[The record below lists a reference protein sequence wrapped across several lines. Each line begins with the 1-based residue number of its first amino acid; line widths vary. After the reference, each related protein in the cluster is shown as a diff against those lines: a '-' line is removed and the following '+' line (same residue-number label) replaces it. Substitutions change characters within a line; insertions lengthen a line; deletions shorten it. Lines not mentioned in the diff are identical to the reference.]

1 MKELKSDYRPKFSGF
16 HDLMHYRV
24 REILLVSSLYDAFV
38 LEEDGRISER
48 IFSEYVDL
56 NLRFIPK
63 ITRVSNAE
71 EALGQL
77 AEQSF
82 DLVITMPH
90 VSGIPATEL
99 GNRIKKIRPG
109 IPVIML
115 TYEPLPPEA
124 LIKIR
129 ETDSIDK
136 VFYWFGDTK
145 ILLAIIKY
153 VEDMKNAP
161 SDAKKGVQIILLI
174 EDSPWYYS
182 FIFPILYT
190 EVLKQT
196 RYLISDSVNDYQKMM
211 RMRARPRILM
221 AETYEQAKE
230 IARQY
235 KNRLLGVI
243 SDIRFPKNGLPDPR
257 AGIRLARSMR
267 KKTPDLP
274 ILIQSLEDTTAELAK
289 KEGLAFLKKNSPH
302 LDAELREFIQRNFG
316 FGDFSFRLPDGT
328 EVDRAKNIE
337 EMIDKIHTIPLES
350 LLYHAGGNHF
360 SIWLRARGEFEMAE
374 EIRHRKIDD
383 FDNLA
388 DVRTYIANTLEM
400 FFRREMSGA
409 IADFGI
415 AHFDSRHRFMRLG
428 SGSIGGKARGIAF
441 LNMLLPRIREL
452 IQHEGATINIPD
464 TFVISTDLFDEF
476 ITSNRLHEQ
485 AMACE
490 TDRDIVRLF
499 RKARVP
505 KAVKDAV
512 RQFVDEVHTPIAVRS
527 SSLLEDSKALPFAGL
542 YKTFMLP
549 NNHPEPRTRRR
560 QLMEAIKLVYA
571 SAYLIS
577 PRQYAISSNL
587 RIEDEKMAVIVQE
600 IVGKPYKNGFYPVI
614 SGVAQSY
621 NFYPFSGMKPEE
633 GVVHLALGLG
643 KTIVD
648 GKQSYRFSPHHP
660 AANPPYG
667 KIGEL
672 IRNSQNQFFALRLD
686 DPGMRIRNDE
696 DFSLVKLPLSAAM
709 EDGSLFFVGSTYCP
723 EDGRMRDSV
732 EPKGPKVVTFAHILK
747 HRVFPLADILREA
760 LEIGEDAFGSPV
772 EIEFALNLSR
782 NSHWTGDFH
791 FLQIRP
797 MVVGMET
804 EDITIPDGAEKNAL
818 CFTEK
823 ALGNGSFQGLQ
834 DIVLVNPETF
844 NVAESREIAR
854 EIGKINARF
863 REQGRHYILIGFGR
877 WATSDPWL
885 GIPVDWE
892 QISQATIFVESH
904 LGNFRVEPSHGS
916 HFFHNMVSMKLG
928 YIHIGKT
935 DKRNFVDW
943 EWLKNT
949 PATETSKYLRILH
962 LNQPLPIRI
971 NGKTGTGAILKPG
984 KDWFPVPDKQK

>member
-1 MKELKSDYRPKFSGF
+1 MNSNSDYKPKFSGF

-63 ITRVSNAE
+63 ITRVSRAE
-71 EALGQL
+71 EALELL
-77 AEQSF
+77 ASHSY
-82 DLVITMPH
+82 DMVITMPH
-90 VSGIPATEL
+90 VSGLSATEL
-99 GNRIKKIRPG
+99 GGRIKKTSPG

-115 TYEPLPPEA
+115 TYEPVSPKV
-124 LIKIR
+124 LITIR
-129 ETDSIDK
+129 KTDTIDK

-161 SDAKKGVQIILLI
+161 ADAEKGVQIILLV

-196 RYLISDSVNDYQKMM
+196 RYLISDSVNDYQRMM

-221 AETYEQAKE
+221 VETYEQAKE
-230 IARQY
+230 IAKKY

-243 SDIRFPKNGLPDPR
+243 SDIRFPRKEILDPR
-257 AGIRLARSMR
+257 AGIRLSRAMR

-274 ILIQSLEDTTAELAK
+274 ILIQSLEDDTEAVAM
-289 KEGLAFLKKNSPH
+289 KEGLAFLKKDSPQ
-302 LDAELREFIQRNFG
+302 LDAELREFIQLNFG

-328 EVDRAKNIE
+328 EVDRARNIE
-337 EMIDKIHTIPLES
+337 EMIEKVHTIPLES
-350 LLYHAGGNHF
+350 LLFHARGNHF

-374 EIRHRKIDD
+374 EIRHRKIED
-383 FDNLA
+383 FENLSE
-388 DVRTYIANTLEM
+388 VRAYIANTLEM

-409 IADFGI
+409 IADFGT
-415 AHFDSRHRFMRLG
+415 AHFDARHHFMRLG

-441 LNMLLPRIREL
+441 LNTLLPRIREL
-452 IQHEGATINIPD
+452 IQHDGVTINIPD

-476 ITSNRLHEQ
+476 IASNNLHEQ
-485 AMACE
+485 ALACE
-490 TDRDIVRLF
+490 TDKEVVRLF

-505 KAVKDAV
+505 VSVKQAV
-512 RQFVDEVHTPIAVRS
+512 RRFVDEVHSPLAVRS

-549 NNHPEPRTRRR
+549 NNHPEARTRRR

-571 SAYLIS
+571 SVYMIS
-577 PRQYAISSNL
+577 PRQYATSSNL
-587 RIEDEKMAVIVQE
+587 RIEEEKMAVIIQE
-600 IVGKPYKNGFYPVI
+600 IVGKKYNSHFYPVI

-621 NFYPFSGMKPEE
+621 NFYPFASMKPEE

-648 GKQSYRFSPHHP
+648 GKQTYRLSPHHP

-667 KIGEL
+667 EIGEL
-672 IRNSQNQFFALRLD
+672 IRNSQSEFFVLNLD
-686 DPGMRIRNDE
+686 NPAIKIRNDE
-696 DFSLVKLPLSAAM
+696 GFSLVKLPLSAALD
-709 EDGSLFFVGSTYCP
+709 DGTLFFVGSTFCR
-723 EDGRMRDSV
+723 EDGRMRDTV
-732 EPKGPKVVTFAHILK
+732 EQEGPKVVTFAHILK
-747 HRVFPLADILREA
+747 HRMFPLAKILREA

-772 EIEFALNLSR
+772 EIEFAVNLSR
-782 NSHWTGDFH
+782 DGHWTGDFY

-804 EDITIPDGAEKNAL
+804 EDITIPSGTEENAL
-818 CFTEK
+818 CFSEK
-823 ALGNGSFQGLQ
+823 ALGNGSFKNLQ
-834 DIVLVNPETF
+834 DIVLVNPDTF
-844 NVAESREIAR
+844 NIAR
-854 EIGKINARF
+854 SRDIAIEIGKINARF
-863 REQGRHYILIGFGR
+863 RNQDRHYILIGFGR
-877 WATSDPWL
+877 WATRDPWL

-928 YIHIGKT
+928 YIHIGKS
-935 DKRNFVDW
+935 DKRNFIDW
-943 EWLKNT
+943 NWLKKT
-949 PATETSKYLRILH
+949 ATVEITEHLRILH
-962 LNQPLPIRI
+962 LDEPLSVRI

-984 KDWFPVPDKQK
+984 VSWHR

>member
-1 MKELKSDYRPKFSGF
+1 MMKLNSEYSPKFSGF
-16 HDLMHYRV
+16 HDLMHHRV

-56 NLRFIPK
+56 NLRSIPK
-63 ITRVSNAE
+63 ITNASNAE
-71 EALGQL
+71 EALELL
-77 AEQSF
+77 ASQSF

-90 VSGIPATEL
+90 VSGLSAIEL
-99 GNRIKKIRPG
+99 GGRIKKASPG

-115 TYEPLPPEA
+115 TYEPVSREM
-124 LIKIR
+124 LITIR
-129 ETDSIDK
+129 KTDTIDK

-161 SDAKKGVQIILLI
+161 ADSEKGVQVILLV

-190 EVLKQT
+190 QVLKQT
-196 RYLISDSVNDYQKMM
+196 RYLISESVNDYQRMM

-221 AETYEQAKE
+221 VETYEQAKE
-230 IARQY
+230 VARKYRNQ
-235 KNRLLGVI
+235 LLGVI
-243 SDIRFPKNGLPDPR
+243 SDIRFPRKEILDPR
-257 AGIRLARSMR
+257 AGIRLSRSMR
-267 KKTPDLP
+267 KNTPDLP
-274 ILIQSLEDTTAELAK
+274 ILIQSLEDDTELIAK
-289 KEGLAFLKKNSPH
+289 KEGLAFLKKDSPQ
-302 LDAELREFIQRNFG
+302 LDSELREFIQLNFG

-328 EVDRAKNIE
+328 EVDRAHNIE
-337 EMIDKIHTIPLES
+337 EMIEKIQKIPLES
-350 LLYHAGGNHF
+350 LLFHARGNHF

-374 EIRHRKIDD
+374 EIRHRTIEE
-383 FDNLA
+383 FENLSEVKA
-388 DVRTYIANTLEM
+388 YIADTLDL

-409 IADFGI
+409 IADFGT
-415 AHFDSRHRFMRLG
+415 AHFDARHHFMRLG

-441 LNMLLPRIREL
+441 LNTLLPRMREL
-452 IQHEGATINIPD
+452 IQHKGATINIPN

-476 ITSNRLHEQ
+476 MASNNLHVQ

-490 TDRDIVRLF
+490 TDREVVRLF
-499 RKARVP
+499 RRARVP
-505 KAVKDAV
+505 AAVKQAV
-512 RQFVDEVHTPIAVRS
+512 RRFVEEAHAPIAVRS

-549 NNHPEPRTRRR
+549 NNHSEPRTRRR

-571 SAYLIS
+571 SVYMIS
-577 PRQYAISSNL
+577 PRQYAMSSNL
-587 RIEDEKMAVIVQE
+587 RIEEEKMAVIVQE
-600 IVGKPYKNGFYPVI
+600 IVGERHGKHFYPVI

-621 NFYPFSGMKPEE
+621 NFYPFTGMKPEE

-648 GKQSYRFSPHHP
+648 GKQTYRFSPHHP

-672 IRNSQNQFFALRLD
+672 IRNSQNEFYGLSMDNPAIK
-686 DPGMRIRNDE
+686 IRNDE
-696 DFSLVKLPLSAAM
+696 GFSLVELPLKTAL
-709 EDGSLFFVGSTYCP
+709 EDGTLFFVGSTFCR
-723 EDGRMRDSV
+723 EDGRMRDTV
-732 EPKGPKVVTFAHILK
+732 EQEGPKVVTFAHILK
-747 HRVFPLADILREA
+747 HRVFPLAEILREA

-782 NSHWTGDFH
+782 NGHWTGDFY

-804 EDITIPDGAEKNAL
+804 EDIEIPDGIEDNAL
-818 CFTEK
+818 CFSEK
-823 ALGNGSFQGLQ
+823 ALGNGSFNNLQ
-834 DIVLVNPETF
+834 DIVLVNPDTF
-844 NVAESREIAR
+844 NVARSRDIAR
-854 EIGKINARF
+854 EIGEINARF
-863 REQGRHYILIGFGR
+863 RKQNRHYILIGFGR
-877 WATSDPWL
+877 WATSDSWL

-916 HFFHNMVSMKLG
+916 HFFHNMVSMKLA
-928 YIHIGKT
+928 YIHVGKPG
-935 DKRNFVDW
+935 KRNFIDW
-943 EWLKNT
+943 DWLKKT
-949 PATETSKYLRILH
+949 PTVETTEHLRVLH
-962 LNQPLPIRI
+962 LDEPLSVRI
-971 NGKTGTGAILKPG
+971 NGKTGTGAILKP
-984 KDWFPVPDKQK
+984 KEDWNLKT

>member
-1 MKELKSDYRPKFSGF
+1 MMNSNSDYKPKFSGF

-63 ITRVSNAE
+63 ITRVSRAE
-71 EALGQL
+71 EALELL
-77 AEQSF
+77 ASHSY
-82 DLVITMPH
+82 DMVITMPH
-90 VSGIPATEL
+90 VSGLSATEL
-99 GNRIKKIRPG
+99 GGRIKKTSPG

-115 TYEPLPPEA
+115 TYEPVSPKV
-124 LIKIR
+124 LITIR
-129 ETDSIDK
+129 KTDTIDK

-161 SDAKKGVQIILLI
+161 ADAEKGVQIILLV

-196 RYLISDSVNDYQKMM
+196 RYLISDSVNDYQRMM

-221 AETYEQAKE
+221 VETYEQAKE
-230 IARQY
+230 IAKKY

-243 SDIRFPKNGLPDPR
+243 SDIRFPRKEILDPR
-257 AGIRLARSMR
+257 AGIRLSRAMR

-274 ILIQSLEDTTAELAK
+274 ILIQSLEDDTEAVAM
-289 KEGLAFLKKNSPH
+289 KEGLAFLKKDSPQ
-302 LDAELREFIQRNFG
+302 LDAELREFIQLNFG

-328 EVDRAKNIE
+328 EVDRARNIE
-337 EMIDKIHTIPLES
+337 EMIEKVHTIPLES
-350 LLYHAGGNHF
+350 LLFHARGNHF

-374 EIRHRKIDD
+374 EIRHRKIED
-383 FDNLA
+383 FENLSE
-388 DVRTYIANTLEM
+388 VRAYIANTLEM

-409 IADFGI
+409 IADFGT
-415 AHFDSRHRFMRLG
+415 AHFDARHHFMRLG

-441 LNMLLPRIREL
+441 LNTLLPRIREL
-452 IQHEGATINIPD
+452 IQHDGVTINIPD

-476 ITSNRLHEQ
+476 IASNNLHEQ
-485 AMACE
+485 ALACE
-490 TDRDIVRLF
+490 TDKEVVRLF

-505 KAVKDAV
+505 VSVKQAV
-512 RQFVDEVHTPIAVRS
+512 RRFVDEVHSPLAVRS

-549 NNHPEPRTRRR
+549 NNHPEARTRRR

-571 SAYLIS
+571 SVYMIS
-577 PRQYAISSNL
+577 PRQYATSSNL
-587 RIEDEKMAVIVQE
+587 RIEEEKMAVIIQE
-600 IVGKPYKNGFYPVI
+600 IVGKKYNSHFYPVI

-621 NFYPFSGMKPEE
+621 NFYPFASMKPEE

-648 GKQSYRFSPHHP
+648 GKQTYRLSPHHP

-667 KIGEL
+667 EIGEL
-672 IRNSQNQFFALRLD
+672 IRNSQSEFFVLNLD
-686 DPGMRIRNDE
+686 NPAIKIRNDE
-696 DFSLVKLPLSAAM
+696 GFSLVKLPLSAALD
-709 EDGSLFFVGSTYCP
+709 DGTLFFVGSTFCR
-723 EDGRMRDSV
+723 EDGRMRDTV
-732 EPKGPKVVTFAHILK
+732 EQEGPKVVTFAHILK
-747 HRVFPLADILREA
+747 HRMFPLAKILREA

-772 EIEFALNLSR
+772 EIEFAVNLSR
-782 NSHWTGDFH
+782 DGHWTGDFY

-804 EDITIPDGAEKNAL
+804 EDITIPSGTEENAL
-818 CFTEK
+818 CFSEK
-823 ALGNGSFQGLQ
+823 ALGNGSFKNLQ
-834 DIVLVNPETF
+834 DIVLVNPDTF
-844 NVAESREIAR
+844 NIAR
-854 EIGKINARF
+854 SRDIAIEIGKINARF
-863 REQGRHYILIGFGR
+863 RNQDRHYILIGFGR
-877 WATSDPWL
+877 WATRDPWL

-928 YIHIGKT
+928 YIHIGKS
-935 DKRNFVDW
+935 DKRNFIDW
-943 EWLKNT
+943 NWLKKT
-949 PATETSKYLRILH
+949 ATVEITEHLRILH
-962 LNQPLPIRI
+962 LDEPLSVRI

-984 KDWFPVPDKQK
+984 VSWHR

>member
-1 MKELKSDYRPKFSGF
+1 MKLNSDYRPKFSGF
-16 HDLMHYRV
+16 HDLMQYRV

-63 ITRVSNAE
+63 ITRVSTAV
-71 EALGQL
+71 EALEL
-77 AEQSF
+77 VAAHRF

-90 VSGIPATEL
+90 VSGLSAMEL
-99 GNRIKKIRPG
+99 GGRIKKTSPG
-109 IPVIML
+109 IPVVML
-115 TYEPLPPEA
+115 TYEPVSPETLVA
-124 LIKIR
+124 IR
-129 ETDSIDK
+129 RTETIDK
-136 VFYWFGDTK
+136 VFYWFGDTR

-161 SDAKKGVQIILLI
+161 ADAKLGVQIILLV
-174 EDSPWYYS
+174 EDSPRHYS

-196 RYLISDSVNDYQKMM
+196 RYLVSDSVNDYQRMM
-211 RMRARPRILM
+211 RMRARPRILLV
-221 AETYEQAKE
+221 ETYEQAKAVE
-230 IARQY
+230 KRY
-235 KNRLLGVI
+235 KNLLLGVI
-243 SDIRFPKNGLPDPR
+243 SDIRFPRKEIMDPR

-267 KKTPDLP
+267 RKTPDLP
-274 ILIQSLEDTTAELAK
+274 ILIQSMEEDTAIVAK
-289 KEGLAFLKKNSPH
+289 EEGLAFLKKDDPQ
-302 LDAELREFIQRNFG
+302 LDSELRKFIRGNFG
-316 FGDFSFRLPDGT
+316 FGDFCFRLPDGT
-328 EVDRAKNIE
+328 EVDRARNIE
-337 EMIDKIHTIPLES
+337 EMIEKIHTIPLES
-350 LLYHAGGNHF
+350 LLFHARGNHF

-374 EIRHRKIDD
+374 EIRHRKIED
-383 FDNLA
+383 FENLSEIR
-388 DVRTYIANTLEM
+388 DYIGHTLEM

-409 IADFGI
+409 IADFGK
-415 AHFDSRHRFMRLG
+415 AHFDTRHRFMRLG

-441 LNMLLPRIREL
+441 LNSLLPQIREL
-452 IQHEGATINIPD
+452 IHHESSTINIPD

-476 ITSNRLHEQ
+476 MASNSLHEQ

-490 TDRDIVRLF
+490 TDREVVRLF

-505 KAVKDAV
+505 ASVKEAV
-512 RQFVDEVHTPIAVRS
+512 RRFVDEVRTPIAVRS
-527 SSLLEDSKALPFAGL
+527 SSLLEDSKALPFAGM

-571 SAYLIS
+571 SVYLIS

-587 RIEDEKMAVIVQE
+587 RIEEEKMAVIVQE
-600 IVGKPYKNGFYPVI
+600 IVGKPFKNGFYPVI

-621 NFYPFSGMKPEE
+621 NFYPFTGMKPEE
-633 GVVHLALGLG
+633 GIVHLALGLG

-648 GKQSYRFSPHHP
+648 GKKTYRFSPHHP

-667 KIGEL
+667 NIGEL
-672 IRNSQNQFFALRLD
+672 IRNSQSELYALDLNN
-686 DPGMRIRNDE
+686 PAMKIRNNE
-696 DFSLVKLPLSAAM
+696 GFSLVRLPLSAAL
-709 EDGSLFFVGSTYCP
+709 EDGSLFYVGSTFCP
-723 EDGRMRDSV
+723 EDGRLRDTV
-732 EPKGPKVVTFAHILK
+732 GRDGPKVVTFAHILK
-747 HRVFPLADILREA
+747 HRMFPLAEILREA
-760 LEIGEDAFGSPV
+760 LEIGEEAFGSPV

-782 NSHWTGDFH
+782 NSRWSGDFY

-804 EDITIPDGAEKNAL
+804 EDIAIPAGTEETAF
-818 CFTEK
+818 CFSEK
-823 ALGNGSFQGLQ
+823 ALGNGSFNDLR
-834 DIVLVNPETF
+834 DIVLVDPETF
-844 NVAESREIAR
+844 NVANSREIAM
-854 EIGKINARF
+854 EIGRINARF
-863 REQGRHYILIGFGR
+863 RKEERHYILIGFGR

-892 QISQATIFVESH
+892 QISQAAVFVESH

-928 YIHIGKT
+928 YIHVGKP

-943 EWLKNT
+943 DWLKTVPTAERT
-949 PATETSKYLRILH
+949 PHVRVLH
-962 LNQPLPIRI
+962 MDKPLPVRI

-984 KDWFPVPDKQK
+984 NTWRRKISLEP

>member
-1 MKELKSDYRPKFSGF
+1 MNLNSDYKPKFSGF

-63 ITRVSNAE
+63 ISRVSSAE
-71 EALGQL
+71 EALELL
-77 AEQSF
+77 ASHSY

-90 VSGIPATEL
+90 VSGLSATEL
-99 GNRIKKIRPG
+99 GARIKKVSPG
-109 IPVIML
+109 IPVVML
-115 TYEPLPPEA
+115 TYEPVSREV
-124 LIKIR
+124 LITIR
-129 ETDSIDK
+129 QTDTIDK

-161 SDAKKGVQIILLI
+161 ADAEKGVQIILLV

-196 RYLISDSVNDYQKMM
+196 RYLISDSVNDYQRMM

-221 AETYEQAKE
+221 VETYEQAK
-230 IARQY
+230 AVAKKY

-243 SDIRFPKNGLPDPR
+243 SDIRFPRKEILDPR
-257 AGIRLARSMR
+257 AGIRLSRAMR

-274 ILIQSLEDTTAELAK
+274 ILIQSLEDNTEAIAL
-289 KEGLAFLKKNSPH
+289 KEGLAFLKKDSPQ
-302 LDAELREFIQRNFG
+302 LDAELREFIQLNFG
-316 FGDFSFRLPDGT
+316 FGDFSFRLPDGS
-328 EVDRAKNIE
+328 EVDRARNIE
-337 EMIDKIHTIPLES
+337 EMIDKLYTIPLES
-350 LLYHAGGNHF
+350 LLFHARGNHF
-360 SIWLRARGEFEMAE
+360 SIWLRARGEFGMAE
-374 EIRHRKIDD
+374 EIRHRKIED
-383 FDNLA
+383 FENLSE
-388 DVRTYIANTLEM
+388 VRAYIANTLEM

-409 IADFGI
+409 IADFGT
-415 AHFDSRHRFMRLG
+415 AHFDARHHFMRLG

-441 LNMLLPRIREL
+441 LNTLLPRIREL
-452 IQHEGATINIPD
+452 IQHEGASINIPD

-476 ITSNRLHEQ
+476 MAANNLHEQ
-485 AMACE
+485 AMACK
-490 TDRDIVRLF
+490 TDKEVVRLF

-505 KAVKDAV
+505 VSVKQAV
-512 RQFVDEVHTPIAVRS
+512 RRFVDEVHSPLAVRS

-549 NNHPEPRTRRR
+549 NNHPEARTRRR

-571 SAYLIS
+571 SVYMIS
-577 PRQYAISSNL
+577 PRQYATSSNL
-587 RIEDEKMAVIVQE
+587 RIEEEKMAVIIQE
-600 IVGKPYKNGFYPVI
+600 IVGKKYNSHFYPVI

-621 NFYPFSGMKPEE
+621 NFYPFASMKPEE

-648 GKQSYRFSPHHP
+648 GKQTYRFSPHHP

-667 KIGEL
+667 EIGEL
-672 IRNSQNQFFALRLD
+672 IRNSQSEFFALDLGN
-686 DPGMRIRNDE
+686 PAIKIRNDE
-696 DFSLVKLPLSAAM
+696 GFSLVKLPLNAAL
-709 EDGSLFFVGSTYCP
+709 EDGTLFYVGSTFCR
-723 EDGRMRDSV
+723 EDGRMRDTV
-732 EPKGPKVVTFAHILK
+732 EQEGAKVVTFAHILK
-747 HRVFPLADILREA
+747 HRMFPLAEILREA

-772 EIEFALNLSR
+772 EIEFAVNLSR
-782 NSHWTGDFH
+782 DGHWTGDFY

-804 EDITIPDGAEKNAL
+804 EDITIPAGTEKNAL
-818 CFTEK
+818 CFSEK
-823 ALGNGSFQGLQ
+823 ALGNGSFKNLR
-834 DIVLVNPETF
+834 DIVLVNPDTF
-844 NVAESREIAR
+844 NIAR
-854 EIGKINARF
+854 SRDIAIEIGKINARF
-863 REQGRHYILIGFGR
+863 RDQGRHYILIGFGR
-877 WATSDPWL
+877 WATRDPWL

-892 QISQATIFVESH
+892 QISQATIFVESY
-904 LGNFRVEPSHGS
+904 LENFRVEPSHGS

-928 YIHIGKT
+928 YIHIGKS
-935 DKRNFVDW
+935 DKRNFINW
-943 EWLKNT
+943 NWLKKT
-949 PATETSKYLRILH
+949 ASVEITEHLRILH
-962 LNQPLPIRI
+962 LDEPLSVRI

-984 KDWFPVPDKQK
+984 AGWYR